1 MKKKTDQQK
10 DEKDIFQKSKIII
23 FWKKDIL
30 QKGYVMIIKSHGDT
44 IASNHMVIQLI
55 LLMRLCVKTYFLE
68 QPILNRKN
76 TYLKNKKSV
85 DII

>member
-10 DEKDIFQKSKIII
+10 DEKDILQKSKRII

-44 IASNHMVIQLI
+44 IDSDA
-55 LLMRLCVKTYFLE
+55 LMC
-68 QPILNRKN
+68 
-76 TYLKNKKSV
+76 
-85 DII
+85 